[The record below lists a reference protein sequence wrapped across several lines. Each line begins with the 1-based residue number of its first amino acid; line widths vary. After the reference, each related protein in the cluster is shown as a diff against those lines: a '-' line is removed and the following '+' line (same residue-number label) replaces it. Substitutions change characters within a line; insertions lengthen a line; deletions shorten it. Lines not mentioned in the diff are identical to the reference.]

1 MYQWEKKGFYPIP
14 SNGMNCPGYDAK
26 NLKIVVAEGR
36 SMEPEI
42 HDRDKLLFV
51 EGGEVEEGDIIVV
64 SCRDRL
70 FIKGIKK
77 EVSRRPSIGDI

>member
-1 MYQWEKKGFYPIP
+1 
-14 SNGMNCPGYDAK
+14 
-26 NLKIVVAEGR
+26 
-36 SMEPEI
+36 MEPEI

-77 EVSRRPSIGDI
+77 EVSRRPSIGGHLTGRRRPTSMLILMVMKMTLIYLVRF